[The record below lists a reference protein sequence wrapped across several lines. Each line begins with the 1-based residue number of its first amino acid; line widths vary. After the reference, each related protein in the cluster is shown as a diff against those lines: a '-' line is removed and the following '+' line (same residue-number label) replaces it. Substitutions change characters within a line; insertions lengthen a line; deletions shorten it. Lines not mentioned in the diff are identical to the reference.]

1 MHIQNLSARPD
12 LLEPALRLGDIGS
25 EFMQHDPVA
34 ILTRARRLAERWPE
48 FFLVVLDGDVPVARA
63 VSVPLAFPTP
73 EREHL
78 PDHGWDGVIIWA
90 VEDALDGRAPTALSA
105 LDVQVAADRR
115 GAGIAAVAL
124 NGLREQARASG
135 LDRLVVPVR
144 PTGKTRHPMLS
155 MEEYLSR
162 RREDGLSEDPWL
174 RAHERLGARFVK
186 VAPFAMTITG
196 TLDQWHEWTGS
207 ALKPGAN
214 AVEGGIAPVLASPEQ
229 NLGVYVEANVWLEH
243 PLT

>member
-78 PDHGWDGVIIWA
+78 PDHGWDGVSIWA

-105 LDVQVAADRR
+105 
-115 GAGIAAVAL
+115 G
-124 NGLREQARASG
+124 ARAS
-135 LDRLVVPVR
+135 R
-144 PTGKTRHPMLS
+144 P
-155 MEEYLSR
+155 SR
-162 RREDGLSEDPWL
+162 
-174 RAHERLGARFVK
+174 
-186 VAPFAMTITG
+186 
-196 TLDQWHEWTGS
+196 
-207 ALKPGAN
+207 
-214 AVEGGIAPVLASPEQ
+214 
-229 NLGVYVEANVWLEH
+229 
-243 PLT
+243 